1 MKKTAS
7 LASRVR
13 ARPSSPLPSRP
24 AVSRAVTGTPVPS
37 IAAYSLSGSGDGGSG
52 TSLRAVIALARLR
65 SAAAFAAPLASAD
78 LSTRLTVNCT
88 PARSASSP
96 AALANGPSAAARS
109 VIAASPGDIDCP
121 ATPSSAS
128 RGARPCPQA
137 AQWYQAREM
146 VTGPSTVSIT
156 LSR

>member
-7 LASRVR
+7 LTSRVR
-13 ARPSSPLPSRP
+13 ARPSSPLPALP
-24 AVSRAVTGTPVPS
+24 AVSLEVTGTPVPS

-52 TSLRAVIALARLR
+52 TSLRAVIAAARSR
-65 SAAAFAAPLASAD
+65 SAAALAAPLASAD
-78 LSTRLTVNCT
+78 LSTRLTVSCT

-96 AALANGPSAAARS
+96 AALANGPAAAARS
-109 VIAASPGDIDCP
+109 FIAASPGDIDAP

-128 RGARPCPQA
+128 LGARPWPHCS
-137 AQWYQAREM
+137 QWYQARVS
-146 VTGPSTVSIT
+146 VTGPSTVSVT